1 MSRPVEDSQVQPIP
15 IDEFLSRPQVLVDIF
30 LRLSLNKFILIAKGG
45 QNTPHD
51 TLEKYKLKN
60 IEVLYIR
67 MEDYHKLLLTTIENA
82 AAILGDQKLSAIS
95 RFNVIHGALEA
106 VYKEVKDVGF
116 NDHVFGH
123 AKLVNHATL
132 TFVKD
137 SPNIMSIIEKFAN
150 LQGDELG
157 HALMVSMVSV
167 MIGIK
172 HDWEKPATLEKLGL
186 GGFLHDI
193 GKTKL
198 PGEVLKK
205 RLDLMNRD
213 EKTIYISH
221 VDVGVQTLAQAKSIP
236 EDVLLIVS
244 QHHERVDGTGFPK
257 GLKEFQISP
266 LAKVVSLANAFVDR
280 LLEEKHPH
288 SAQTAMR
295 VFQDIQM
302 HCAGQ
307 YNRDAVKA
315 LSKCLEVTSGK
326 MSA

>member
-15 IDEFLSRPQVLVDIF
+15 IEEFQSRPQVLVDIF
-30 LRLSLNKFILIAKGG
+30 LRLSPNKFILIAKGG
-45 QNTPHD
+45 QNTPFD
-51 TLEKYKLKN
+51 ALEKYKSKA

-67 MEDYHKLLLTTIENA
+67 MSDYHKLLLTTIQNA
-82 AAILGDQKLSAIS
+82 SVILGDDKLSAAS

-106 VYKEVKDVGF
+106 VYKEVQDVGF
-116 NDHVFGH
+116 DDQVFSH

-137 SPNIMSIIEKFAN
+137 SPGIMSIIEKFAN
-150 LQGDELG
+150 LKGDEMG
-157 HALMVSMVSV
+157 HALMVSMISV

-172 HDWEKPATLEKLGL
+172 HEWEKPATLEKLGL

-205 RLDLMNRD
+205 RFDLMNRD
-213 EKTIYISH
+213 EKTIYVSH
-221 VDVGVQTLAQAKSIP
+221 VEVGVQTLAQAKSMP
-236 EDVLLIVS
+236 EDVLLIVA
-244 QHHERVDGTGFPK
+244 QHHERVDGSGFPK
-257 GLKEFQISP
+257 GMKEFQISP

-280 LLEEKHPH
+280 LLEEKYPH
-288 SAQTAMR
+288 SPQSALR
-295 VFQDIQM
+295 VFQDLQM

-307 YNRDAVKA
+307 YNRDAMKA
-315 LSKCLEVTSGK
+315 LSKCLEVTAGK
-326 MSA
+326 MTA

>member
-1 MSRPVEDSQVQPIP
+1 MNRPVEDSQVQPIP
-15 IDEFLSRPQVLVDIF
+15 IEEFLSRPQVLVDIF
-30 LRLSLNKFILIAKGG
+30 IRLSQNKFILIAKGG
-45 QNTPHD
+45 QNTPREA
-51 TLEKYKLKN
+51 LEKYKAKN
-60 IEVLYIR
+60 IDVLYIR
-67 MEDYHKLLLTTIENA
+67 IEDYHKLLLTTIQNA
-82 AAILGDQKLSAIS
+82 AAVLGENKLSAAS

-106 VYKEVKDVGF
+106 VYKEMKDVGF
-116 NDHVFGH
+116 DEQTFSH

-132 TFVKD
+132 SFVKE

-150 LQGDELG
+150 LKSDELG

-172 HDWEKPATLEKLGL
+172 HEWEKPATLEKLGL

-198 PGEVLKK
+198 PTEVLKK
-205 RLDLMNRD
+205 RFDMMNRD
-213 EKTIYISH
+213 EKTIYVSH
-221 VDVGVQTLAQAKSIP
+221 VEVGVQTLAQAKSIP
-236 EDVLLIVS
+236 EDVLLIVA
-244 QHHERVDGTGFPK
+244 QHHERVDGSGFPK
-257 GLKEFQISP
+257 GIKEFQISP

-288 SAQTAMR
+288 SPQSALR
-295 VFQDIQM
+295 VFQDLQM

-307 YNRDAVKA
+307 YNRDAMKA
-315 LSKCLEVTSGK
+315 LSKCLEITEGK